1 MTWIKNVSIALWV
14 TNNLPSDNFYAT
26 DEAFLDSRYSI
37 STDMPSIPDTYNVIS
52 PTGQDPPDQVPRVD
66 LSSFPSYSISDYEIP
81 DSSEIVL
88 DTEGATPI
96 LTTQSWLNRY
106 LSCLSSTIGSLEL
119 PKRK

>member
-52 PTGQDPPDQVPRVD
+52 PTGQDLPDQVPRVD